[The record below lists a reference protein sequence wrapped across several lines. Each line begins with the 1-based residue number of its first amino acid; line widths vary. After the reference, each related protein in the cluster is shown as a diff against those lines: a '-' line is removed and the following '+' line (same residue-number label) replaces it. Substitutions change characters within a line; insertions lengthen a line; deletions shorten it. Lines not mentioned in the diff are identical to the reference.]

1 MSTATATVSNRSG
14 KKEASNSTK
23 SAVVK
28 NAVVADRVANLRTLA
43 ESDPQAAQDQAWT
56 WLQEL
61 AELPSADSAQRD
73 LLALLAIGTPA
84 DVDGRSDGVLLR
96 WVDENHLN
104 LIGKGLFAVVKGY
117 VAAFGSPWLGKKY
130 DQVHGRG
137 TNTLTPAAK
146 WLTRL
151 ISPRYRMHRNGDVY
165 EGFEMYTRVQKS
177 VLVPDS
183 EVLVLDFQPAELGNP
198 WPVHLIHDEVVEI
211 AAGVFLGTK
220 TLRVHGGYQQVAWW
234 ATKNP
239 VEA

>member
-1 MSTATATVSNRSG
+1 MSSLATTVLGKGAKNNASAPAKGAVANNAMVTA
-14 KKEASNSTK
+14 
-23 SAVVK
+23 
-28 NAVVADRVANLRTLA
+28 RVANLRTLA

-61 AELPSADSAQRD
+61 GERPSADAAQHD
-73 LLALLAIGTPA
+73 LMALLDLGVPA

-96 WVDENHLN
+96 WVDDNN
-104 LIGKGLFAVVKGY
+104 LSRGGRLLFPLVKGY

-130 DQVHGRG
+130 DQANGRG

-146 WLTRL
+146 RLTRL
-151 ISPRYRMHRNGDVY
+151 IAPRYRMHRNGDVY
-165 EGFEMYTRVQKS
+165 EGFEMYTRVQES
-177 VLVPDS
+177 VLVPGS
-183 EVLVLDFQPAELGNP
+183 KVLVLDFQPAELGNP
-198 WPVHLIHDEVVEI
+198 WPVNLIHDEVVEI

-220 TLRVHGGYQQVAWW
+220 TLRVNGGYQQVAWW